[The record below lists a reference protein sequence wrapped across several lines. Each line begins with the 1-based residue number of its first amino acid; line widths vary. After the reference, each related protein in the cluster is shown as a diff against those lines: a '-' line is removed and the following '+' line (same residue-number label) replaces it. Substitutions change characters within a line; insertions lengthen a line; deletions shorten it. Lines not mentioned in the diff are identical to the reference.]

1 MLCPFI
7 IQVTFVGTIL
17 SLDEQQSAITYMLDD
32 GSGQINVK
40 KWHANGASDSS
51 SMDPRGAAFKYGLSP
66 QNFELSL
73 F

>member
-1 MLCPFI
+1 MF
-7 IQVTFVGTIL
+7 QVTFVGTIL

-51 SMDPRGAAFKYGLSP
+51 SMDAHGAAFKYD
-66 QNFELSL
+66 FA